1 LKRLVGLPGFEPG
14 TSCTPSMRASQA
26 APQPECPILPH
37 APAHT
42 PGICYTWVLMLI
54 LAASLA
60 IFVYGMT
67 AARLGTILPDL
78 SARFHLT
85 PKQNGA
91 IAFSQALGL
100 ILASIAVGPLID
112 FEGKK
117 TGLVL
122 GLTLSA
128 LAVALL
134 PRSNGFRSTA
144 AHLFLLGTGGGI
156 IVTAANALGS
166 DVDPAHRGTALNLLN
181 IFFGLG
187 GFATPFVSA
196 NLLSKNS
203 TRLCHWIAGL
213 AVVALAVNVFAPIPP
228 PAGVSTFVLSDME
241 GVLGS
246 PVLWLCALLLFFY
259 VACEVGVWNWL
270 VQHLI
275 AQGVPQVRALNVLS
289 FGFALGLL
297 VGRIVASRILISVP
311 GLAVTLAASVLM
323 AITTFA
329 MLQTRNPTVA
339 WILTF
344 LAGMAMAPVFPTTVA
359 LIGDV
364 FPRMTGT
371 AIGIAVTASWIGLAV
386 SSRVIGTVAAGE
398 PARLKQALLVIPG
411 MSALMIAV
419 NLALRAVT
427 AR

>member
-1 LKRLVGLPGFEPG
+1 
-14 TSCTPSMRASQA
+14 
-26 APQPECPILPH
+26 
-37 APAHT
+37 
-42 PGICYTWVLMLI
+42 MLI
-54 LAASLA
+54 LAAILA

-67 AARLGTILPDL
+67 AAMLGTILPDL
-78 SARFHLT
+78 SARFQLT
-85 PKQNGA
+85 PKQNGT
-91 IAFSQALGL
+91 IAFCQAMGL
-100 ILASIAVGPLID
+100 ILASIGVGPLID
-112 FEGKK
+112 YEGKK

-134 PRSNGFRSTA
+134 PRSNGFRAIA

-166 DVDPAHRGTALNLLN
+166 DVSPAHRGTMLNLLN

-196 NLLSKNS
+196 NLLGRNS
-203 TRLCHWIAGL
+203 TRLCYLIAAL
-213 AVVALAVNVFAPIPP
+213 AVVAAAVNFAAPIPP
-228 PAGVSTFVLSDME
+228 PTSAQSFVFSDL
-241 GVLGS
+241 GSVLGR
-246 PVLWLCALLLFFY
+246 PVLWLCALMLFLY

-297 VGRIVASRILISVP
+297 FGRVVASQILISVS
-311 GLAVTLAASVLM
+311 GLTVTLAASILM
-323 AITTFA
+323 AITTFL
-329 MLQTRNPTVA
+329 MLQTKRPTGA
-339 WILTF
+339 WILAF
-344 LAGMAMAPVFPTTVA
+344 LAGVSMAPVFPTTVA

-371 AIGIAVTASWIGLAV
+371 AIGIAITFSWIGLAV
-386 SSRVIGTVAAGE
+386 SSQIIGSIAAGDA
-398 PARLKQALLVIPG
+398 ARLKKALLVLPG
-411 MSALMIAV
+411 MSVIMIGV
-419 NLALRAVT
+419 NLALRA
-427 AR
+427 AISR

>member
-1 LKRLVGLPGFEPG
+1 
-14 TSCTPSMRASQA
+14 
-26 APQPECPILPH
+26 
-37 APAHT
+37 
-42 PGICYTWVLMLI
+42 MLI

-67 AARLGTILPDL
+67 AAMLGTILPDL

-85 PKQNGA
+85 PKQNGT
-91 IAFSQALGL
+91 IAFCQAMGL
-100 ILASIAVGPLID
+100 ILASICVGQLID
-112 FEGKK
+112 YEGKK
-117 TGLVL
+117 IGLVL
-122 GLTLSA
+122 GLTLSG

-134 PRSNGFRSTA
+134 PRSNGFRAIAS
-144 AHLFLLGTGGGI
+144 HLFLLGTGGGI

-166 DVDPAHRGTALNLLN
+166 DVDPAHRGTALNFIN

-196 NLLSKNS
+196 NLLGKSS
-203 TRLCHWIAGL
+203 TRLCHLIAGL
-213 AVVALAVNVFAPIPP
+213 AVIAVVVNLLTPIPP
-228 PAGVSTFVLSDME
+228 PTSAQSFVFSDM
-241 GVLGS
+241 GS
-246 PVLWLCALLLFFY
+246 VIGRPVLWLCSLLLFLY

-297 VGRIVASRILISVP
+297 FGRLAASQILISVS
-311 GLAVTLAASVLM
+311 GLSVTLAASVLM
-323 AITTFA
+323 AIMTFA
-329 MLQTRNPTVA
+329 MLQTRNPTIA

-344 LAGMAMAPVFPTTVA
+344 LAGMSMAPVFPTTVA
-359 LIGDV
+359 LIGDL

-371 AIGIAVTASWIGLAV
+371 AIGIAITSSWIGLAV
-386 SSRVIGTVAAGE
+386 SSRIIGSIAAGD
-398 PARLKQALLVIPG
+398 PTRLKKALLVLPG
-411 MSALMIAV
+411 MSVLMIAV

-427 AR
+427 SR

>member
-1 LKRLVGLPGFEPG
+1 
-14 TSCTPSMRASQA
+14 
-26 APQPECPILPH
+26 
-37 APAHT
+37 
-42 PGICYTWVLMLI
+42 MLI

-67 AARLGTILPDL
+67 AAMLGTILPDL

-85 PKQNGA
+85 PKQNGT
-91 IAFSQALGL
+91 IAFCQAMGL
-100 ILASIAVGPLID
+100 ILASICVGPLID
-112 FEGKK
+112 YEGKK
-117 TGLVL
+117 IGLVL
-122 GLTLSA
+122 GLTLSG

-134 PRSNGFRSTA
+134 PRSNGFRAIAS
-144 AHLFLLGTGGGI
+144 HLFLLGTGGGI

-166 DVDPAHRGTALNLLN
+166 DVDPAHRGTALNFIN

-196 NLLSKNS
+196 NLLGKSS
-203 TRLCHWIAGL
+203 TRLCHLIAGL
-213 AVVALAVNVFAPIPP
+213 AVIAVVVNLLTPIPP
-228 PAGVSTFVLSDME
+228 PTSAQSFVFSDM
-241 GVLGS
+241 GS
-246 PVLWLCALLLFFY
+246 VIGRPVLWLCSLLLFLY

-297 VGRIVASRILISVP
+297 FGRLAASQILISVS
-311 GLAVTLAASVLM
+311 GLSVTLAASVLM
-323 AITTFA
+323 AIMTFA
-329 MLQTRNPTVA
+329 MLQTRNPTIA

-344 LAGMAMAPVFPTTVA
+344 LAGMSMAPVFPTTVA
-359 LIGDV
+359 LIGDL

-371 AIGIAVTASWIGLAV
+371 AIGIAITSSWIGLAV
-386 SSRVIGTVAAGE
+386 SSRIIGSIAAGD
-398 PARLKQALLVIPG
+398 PTRLKKALLVLPG
-411 MSALMIAV
+411 MSVLMIAV

-427 AR
+427 SR